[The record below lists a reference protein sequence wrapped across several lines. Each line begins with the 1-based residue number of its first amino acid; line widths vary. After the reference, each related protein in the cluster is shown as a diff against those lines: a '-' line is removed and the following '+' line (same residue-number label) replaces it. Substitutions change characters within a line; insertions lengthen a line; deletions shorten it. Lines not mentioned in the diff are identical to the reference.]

1 MVQLSV
7 ALLCSRS
14 CVDQVSH
21 SFEFTLRLLFFF
33 ESGEGLDVL
42 VVLFL
47 AKLLLHLVGKFS
59 ALNRSEQLSWA
70 VVESSAHLL
79 RLDELFAV
87 GNFRRLRDALVAGLQ
102 VTIEHV
108 LCNRVVEELGFL
120 HDETEHFAEVN
131 NIVFPYIDAIDE
143 NRAEFNIVES
153 HHKVDEGRLA
163 LARFTHNGD
172 VVLSFDLQVQAL
184 EDPLLEAGGVAE
196 PDILEFNRALEGL
209 MAN

>member
-7 ALLCSRS
+7 ALLSSRS
-14 CVDQVSH
+14 CIDQVSH
-21 SFEFTLRLLFFF
+21 SFEFTLRLLLFF

-47 AKLLLHLVGKFS
+47 SKLFLHLDGKFS

-87 GNFRRLRDALVAGLQ
+87 GNFRRLRDALVAGFQ

-120 HDETEHFAEVN
+120 HDETEHSAEVN
-131 NIVFPYIDAIDE
+131 NIVFLHIDAIDE
-143 NRAEFNIVES
+143 NRAELNIVES
-153 HHKVDEGRLA
+153 H
-163 LARFTHNGD
+163 N
-172 VVLSFDLQVQAL
+172 
-184 EDPLLEAGGVAE
+184 
-196 PDILEFNRALEGL
+196 
-209 MAN
+209 